1 MSATPRW
8 RRTAL
13 LTAPLVTVLVVGV
26 GVLTSGLGR
35 SGSESTASA
44 NLSGAVA
51 TPSASSTP
59 AARAAVEARTLGTSR
74 STARVPLVNN
84 RVPKATGKRWTTGL
98 LKLRVEPREKGRT
111 TGLLEEDR
119 RVRVTGRTENG
130 YTEVLI
136 KQTPRW
142 VTAEYLSNKREVPET
157 AAVSSGATATDGD
170 GTAPESAASES
181 AAPSSGL
188 SGQPCPDGS
197 SIESG
202 LQPAAVKVYRA
213 ACAAFP
219 ELSAYGGQDGHGEH
233 VNGQAIDFMVS
244 DSSTGQRLADYLYAH
259 HAELDLFDIIWSQ
272 RIWTIERSGEGFR
285 SMSDRGSATA
295 NHFDH
300 VHIMVN

>member
-1 MSATPRW
+1 
-8 RRTAL
+8 
-13 LTAPLVTVLVVGV
+13 VTVLVVGV
-26 GVLTSGLGR
+26 GVLTSGFGR
-35 SGSESTASA
+35 SDSGSTDSPASA
-44 NLSGAVA
+44 NLSGAVPTSSA
-51 TPSASSTP
+51 ASPPSTSSTP

-98 LKLRVEPREKGRT
+98 LKLRVEPRAKGRT
-111 TGLLEEDR
+111 TGLLAEDR
-119 RVRVTGRTENG
+119 RVRVTGRSQNG
-130 YTEVLI
+130 YTEVLV
-136 KQTPRW
+136 KRTPRW
-142 VTAEYLSNKREVPET
+142 VTAEYLSKKREVPETRT
-157 AAVSSGATATDGD
+157 AAVSSGASGSDGA
-170 GTAPESAASES
+170 GAAPESAA
-181 AAPSSGL
+181 PSTGL

-213 ACAAFP
+213 TCAAFP
-219 ELSAYGGQDGHGEH
+219 ELRTYGGQDGHGEH
-233 VNGQAIDFMVS
+233 VNGQAIDFMVT

-259 HAELDLFDIIWSQ
+259 HAELDLFDIIWAQ